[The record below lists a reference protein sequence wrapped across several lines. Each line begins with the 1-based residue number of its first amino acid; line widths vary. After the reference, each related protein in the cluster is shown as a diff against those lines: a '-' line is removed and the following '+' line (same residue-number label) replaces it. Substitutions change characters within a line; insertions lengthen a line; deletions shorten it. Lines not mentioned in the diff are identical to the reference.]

1 MSPKGD
7 LDQLV
12 RYLVTSLVDHPDDV
26 SIEVKHE
33 GEDTT
38 YEVSM
43 HEEDVGKVIGRQ
55 GRVIKAIRTLVRS
68 AGGVDGAHIDVEI
81 LG

>member
-7 LDQLV
+7 VEQLV
-12 RYLVTSLVDHPDDV
+12 KYLVTSLVDHPDDV
-26 SIEVKHE
+26 SVAVKQE

-38 YEVSM
+38 YEVTM

-68 AGGVDGAHIDVEI
+68 AGSTDGAHIDVEI